1 VILAALHQVDKHHG
15 EQTVLDGVHLELRPG
30 ERLALIGRNGAGKT
44 TVLRLLAGT
53 EEPDAGE
60 AFRPPRGHLRPARP
74 GRPLRRRG
82 RRGAHGRRRRG
93 RLVPATSTRWSAS
106 SPAGRRRPRR
116 PRGLRPLGRAQSRFE
131 RRGGYARRAR
141 RDAVLHALGFAG
153 RDTDAVA
160 RLSGGERTRLGLAR
174 LLMAQPDV
182 LLLDEPT
189 NHLDLAMRGW
199 LEGFVA
205 RYPGAAVIVS
215 HDRAFL
221 DGACERTAEVDRG
234 DLRVAVGNPSAYREF
249 RAEQARI
256 EARTRANEQR
266 ERDRLATAAERMKR
280 WAGQNEKLHRR
291 AKAMER
297 RVERYEAEMLPEAR
311 PDAQDHAL
319 RVPLPGGGRHGAPRR
334 APERPL
340 RPHAVRGRRGGRP
353 ARRTVAVTGP
363 NGAGKTTLLRTILG
377 ERPSDDPRA
386 RIQWGSRVRVAYY
399 DQDLGG
405 MDPEARL
412 IDELHRLVGDVE
424 AHDLLGRF
432 MFPYL
437 AQFKRVRDLSGGE
450 RARLALLKLTLAEA
464 NVLVLDEPTNHLD
477 VEMIEALEAALA
489 GYEGTLLLVSHD
501 RRFLE
506 AAATRVWE
514 VDDGRSSTT
523 RATGASTSASGPS
536 AGGGD
541 AAGQRRAAGPRAAAR
556 SARRADR
563 RRRATSTTARPGAC
577 AATWSGGRPRSPAS
591 RPTSR
596 RCARRWRR
604 RPRRWTPRRRPP
616 RPRPLADL
624 GRRHDALEAACWRD
638 VRVGS
643 HRAGAGRQDRR
654 VDCRHGARPVPAPQ
668 EASMQRVRY
677 RSFDGVHWGEVVG
690 GRVHQLTAMLGR
702 PSGDVVDLSEVT
714 LLAPCDPRS
723 DRVRRQELRQAR
735 GRDGGQPRRAAARAG
750 HLPQGLN
757 ALSGPGDDIPYPAGR
772 RSCTTRAS
780 WRW

>member
-1 VILAALHQVDKHHG
+1 VILAALHQVDRHHG

-53 EEPDAGE
+53 EEPDGGE
-60 AFRPPRGHLRPARP
+60 VF
-74 GRPLRRRG
+74 
-82 RRGAHGRRRRG
+82 
-93 RLVPATSTRWSAS
+93 
-106 SPAGRRRPRR
+106 RRPDVTF
-116 PRGLRPLGRAQSRFE
+116 GLLDQDARFDGENGTALTVGAVADASFRDLDAMERELAGWEAQGLDDPEVYARWDELHQHFE

-153 RDTDAVA
+153 READAVS

-234 DLRVAVGNPSAYREF
+234 ELRVALGNPSFYRAF

-266 ERDRLATAAERMKR
+266 ERERLATAAERMKR

-297 RVERYEAEMLPEAR
+297 RVERYEAEMLPDAR
-311 PDAQDHAL
+311 PDAPTTRFVFPCPEAADMVLHAEHL
-319 RVPLPGGGRHGAPRR
+319 TARYARTLFEDV
-334 APERPL
+334 E
-340 RPHAVRGRRGGRP
+340 VVVRRGER
-353 ARRTVAVTGP
+353 VAVTGP

-377 ERPSDDPRA
+377 ERPSDDPRG
-386 RIQWGSRVRVAYY
+386 RIQWGSRVKVAYY

-412 IDELHRLVGDVE
+412 IDELVRLVGDLA

-489 GYEGTLLLVSHD
+489 AYEGTLLLVSHD

-514 VDDGRSSTT
+514 VEAGRFLDYEGDWRFYERK
-523 RATGASTSASGPS
+523 RAERRSV
-536 AGGGD
+536 D
-541 AAGQRRAAGPRAAAR
+541 AADAVAQESAHAVAGARAGRAAAG
-556 SARRADR
+556 SDA
-563 RRRATSTTARPGAC
+563 
-577 AATWSGGRPRSPAS
+577 AATDGDERSPWRLRRERERLEAEIADLEAALDEVRTALAATAGSAGDPSGGGRIDPNQ
-591 RPTSR
+591 
-596 RCARRWRR
+596 
-604 RPRRWTPRRRPP
+604 
-616 RPRPLADL
+616 LADL
-624 GRRHDALEAACWRD
+624 GRRHDGLEAD
-638 VRVGS
+638 
-643 HRAGAGRQDRR
+643 
-654 VDCRHGARPVPAPQ
+654 
-668 EASMQRVRY
+668 
-677 RSFDGVHWGEVVG
+677 
-690 GRVHQLTAMLGR
+690 
-702 PSGDVVDLSEVT
+702 
-714 LLAPCDPRS
+714 LLAAMAAWEG
-723 DRVRRQELRQAR
+723 VELALAAKT
-735 GRDGGQPRRAAARAG
+735 GG
-750 HLPQGLN
+750 
-757 ALSGPGDDIPYPAGR
+757 
-772 RSCTTRAS
+772 
-780 WRW
+780 

>member
-1 VILAALHQVDKHHG
+1 VILAALHQVDRHHG

-53 EEPDAGE
+53 EEPDGGE
-60 AFRPPRGHLRPARP
+60 VF
-74 GRPLRRRG
+74 
-82 RRGAHGRRRRG
+82 
-93 RLVPATSTRWSAS
+93 
-106 SPAGRRRPRR
+106 RRPEVTF
-116 PRGLRPLGRAQSRFE
+116 GLLDQDARFDGDHGTALTVGAVADASFRDLDAMESELARWEAQGLDDPEVYAHWDELHQHFE

-153 RDTDAVA
+153 READAVS

-234 DLRVAVGNPSAYREF
+234 ELRVALGNPSFYRAF

-266 ERDRLATAAERMKR
+266 ERERLATAAERMKR

-297 RVERYEAEMLPEAR
+297 RVERYEAEMLPDAR
-311 PDAQDHAL
+311 PDAPTTRFVFPCPEAADMVLHAEHL
-319 RVPLPGGGRHGAPRR
+319 TARYARTLFEDVD
-334 APERPL
+334 
-340 RPHAVRGRRGGRP
+340 VVVRRGER
-353 ARRTVAVTGP
+353 VAVTGP

-377 ERPSDDPRA
+377 ERPSDDPRG
-386 RIQWGSRVRVAYY
+386 RIQWGSRVKVAYY

-412 IDELHRLVGDVE
+412 IDELVRLVGDLA

-489 GYEGTLLLVSHD
+489 AYEGTLLLVSHD

-514 VDDGRSSTT
+514 VEAGRFLDYEGDWRFYERK
-523 RATGASTSASGPS
+523 RAERRGV
-536 AGGGD
+536 D
-541 AAGQRRAAGPRAAAR
+541 AADAIAQESAHAAAARADRAAAGSDAAANDVDER
-556 SARRADR
+556 SPWRLRRERERLEAEIADLEAALDQVR
-563 RRRATSTTARPGAC
+563 TAL
-577 AATWSGGRPRSPAS
+577 AATASSASDRSGGGRVDPNR
-591 RPTSR
+591 
-596 RCARRWRR
+596 
-604 RPRRWTPRRRPP
+604 
-616 RPRPLADL
+616 LADL
-624 GRRHDALEAACWRD
+624 GRRHDGLEAD
-638 VRVGS
+638 
-643 HRAGAGRQDRR
+643 
-654 VDCRHGARPVPAPQ
+654 
-668 EASMQRVRY
+668 
-677 RSFDGVHWGEVVG
+677 
-690 GRVHQLTAMLGR
+690 
-702 PSGDVVDLSEVT
+702 
-714 LLAPCDPRS
+714 LLAAMAAWEG
-723 DRVRRQELRQAR
+723 VELALAAKT
-735 GRDGGQPRRAAARAG
+735 GG
-750 HLPQGLN
+750 
-757 ALSGPGDDIPYPAGR
+757 
-772 RSCTTRAS
+772 
-780 WRW
+780 

>member
-44 TVLRLLAGT
+44 TILRLLAGT

-60 AFRPPRGHLRPARP
+60 AFRRPEVTFGLLDQDARFE
-74 GRPLRRRG
+74 GEEG
-82 RRGAHGRRRRG
+82 
-93 RLVPATSTRWSAS
+93 TSLTIAAVADAS
-106 SPAGRRRPRR
+106 FQDLDAMERDLAGWEA
-116 PRGLRPLGRAQSRFE
+116 RGLDDPDVYARWDELEARFA

-153 RDTDAVA
+153 REDDLVA

-234 DLRVAVGNPSAYREF
+234 DLRVAVGNPTSYREF

-266 ERDRLATAAERMKR
+266 ERERLATAAERMKR

-297 RVERYEAEMLPEAR
+297 RVERYEAEMLPDAR
-311 PDAQDHAL
+311 PDAATTRFVFPCPEAADMVLHAEHL
-319 RVPLPGGGRHGAPRR
+319 TARYARTLFEDV
-334 APERPL
+334 E
-340 RPHAVRGRRGGRP
+340 VTVRRGERI
-353 ARRTVAVTGP
+353 AVTGP
-363 NGAGKTTLLRTILG
+363 NGAGKTTLLRTIIG

-386 RIQWGSRVRVAYY
+386 RVQWGARVRVAYY

-412 IDELHRLVGDVE
+412 IDELVRLVGDVE

-477 VEMIEALEAALA
+477 VEMIEALEAALTR
-489 GYEGTLLLVSHD
+489 YEGTLLLVSHD

-514 VDDGRSSTT
+514 VDGGTFLDYEGDWRFYERKRAERRAAAAGAGDGPDAGTRGGQASPGAPPADAGADGDGRSPWRLRRDLERWEAEIARLEAELDVV
-523 RATGASTSASGPS
+523 RAALAQAAGAGER
-536 AGGGD
+536 D
-541 AAGQRRAAGPRAAAR
+541 AAGRLDP
-556 SARRADR
+556 
-563 RRRATSTTARPGAC
+563 
-577 AATWSGGRPRSPAS
+577 S
-591 RPTSR
+591 R
-596 RCARRWRR
+596 
-604 RPRRWTPRRRPP
+604 
-616 RPRPLADL
+616 LADL
-624 GRRHDALEAACWRD
+624 GRRHDALEVELLSA
-638 VRVGS
+638 
-643 HRAGAGRQDRR
+643 
-654 VDCRHGARPVPAPQ
+654 
-668 EASMQRVRY
+668 
-677 RSFDGVHWGEVVG
+677 
-690 GRVHQLTAMLGR
+690 
-702 PSGDVVDLSEVT
+702 LSEWEAIE
-714 LLAPCDPRS
+714 LA
-723 DRVRRQELRQAR
+723 LAAKT
-735 GRDGGQPRRAAARAG
+735 GG
-750 HLPQGLN
+750 
-757 ALSGPGDDIPYPAGR
+757 
-772 RSCTTRAS
+772 
-780 WRW
+780 